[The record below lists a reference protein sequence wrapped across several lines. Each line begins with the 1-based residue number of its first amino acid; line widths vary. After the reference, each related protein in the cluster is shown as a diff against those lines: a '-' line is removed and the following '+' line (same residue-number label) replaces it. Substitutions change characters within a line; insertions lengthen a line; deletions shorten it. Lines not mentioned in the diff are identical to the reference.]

1 MSLSLKGGGLN
12 DISAFQIIIF
22 KTFETAVQQHVKKFF
37 SHSNSILTPG
47 ASGQPH
53 NCEDIGD
60 LRHVSHNI
68 VKENIEHILLLK
80 CQKLLMTDLIRK

>member
-1 MSLSLKGGGLN
+1 MP
-12 DISAFQIIIF
+12 FQHF
-22 KTFETAVQQHVKKFF
+22 KSSFSKKFETAVQQQVKKIV
-37 SHSNSILTPG
+37 SHSNCILTPG

-60 LRHVSHNI
+60 LRHVSHKI